1 MPSKKPS
8 AVKNIENMV
17 DSLAQGAQLR
27 EKAAVSNNRLKNIA
41 VGFDPAF
48 LDTLDEYLS
57 LRMPGMSRNSFIR
70 MAAIEKLDN
79 LKNI

>member
-1 MPSKKPS
+1 MPSKKPTN
-8 AVKNIENMV
+8 KNIENMV
-17 DSLAQGAQLR
+17 DTLAQAAQLR
-27 EKAAVSNNRLKNIA
+27 EQPSVVSNRLKNVA
-41 VGFDPAF
+41 VGFDPVF
-48 LDTLDEYLS
+48 LENLDEYLA